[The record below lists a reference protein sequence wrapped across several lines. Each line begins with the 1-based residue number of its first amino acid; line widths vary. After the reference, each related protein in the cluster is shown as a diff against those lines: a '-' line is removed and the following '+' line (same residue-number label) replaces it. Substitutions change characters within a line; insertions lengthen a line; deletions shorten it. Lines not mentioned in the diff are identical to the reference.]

1 MSKLLSKSKSMK
13 IFYAIQATGNG
24 HISRAIQ
31 LYPYLQKFGDVDFF
45 LSGNNASLNADL
57 PIKFK
62 SNGCSL
68 HYSKCGGLN
77 YWDITKNIQ
86 PMQMYKDSKSLP
98 LKDYDV
104 VINDFDSITSLACK
118 MQKVHSVQFGHQASF
133 VSKNTPRPEKRSI
146 MGEMILK
153 HYAPSP
159 KNIGLHFDKYD
170 SFIHPPII
178 KDEIVQAEPKDLK
191 HITVYLPSFQKDCLE
206 KAFNKLSD
214 VEFHWFLN
222 DVQTKHSV
230 GNITYFPV
238 NQKLFNESLINC
250 HGIITGGGFE
260 TPSEGLY
267 LGKKI
272 LSIPIRGHYEQECNA
287 AALKKM
293 GVPVVYEVGDD
304 FDEIIEN
311 WLNSILIYP
320 KMQANNIPETLQY
333 LFDTYNK
340 PI

>member
-1 MSKLLSKSKSMK
+1 MK

-31 LYPYLQKFGDVDFF
+31 LYPYLQRFGSVDFF
-45 LSGNNASLNADL
+45 LSGNNASLEIKL

-62 SNGCSL
+62 SEGCSL

-77 YWDITKNIQ
+77 YWDIAKNVQ
-86 PMQMYKDSKSLP
+86 PIQMYKDAKSLP
-98 LKDYDV
+98 LKNYDV

-118 MQKVHSVQFGHQASF
+118 MQKVNSVQFGHQASF
-133 VSKNTPRPEKRSI
+133 MSDATPRPEKKSI

-159 KNIGLHFDKYD
+159 KHIGLHFERYD

-178 KDEIVQAEPKDLK
+178 KDEILNSNPKNEN

-206 KAFNKLSD
+206 KAFEKHKYIK
-214 VEFHWFLN
+214 FHWFLN
-222 DVQTKHSV
+222 DVKSKHTV

-238 NQKLFNESLINC
+238 NQIDFNESLINC

-260 TPSEGLY
+260 TPAEALY

-272 LSIPIRGHYEQECNA
+272 LSIPIRKHYEQECNA

-293 GVPVVYEVGDD
+293 GVPVVYEVSSD
-304 FDEIIEN
+304 FDKIIEN
-311 WLNSILIYP
+311 WLSTPTKNPTI
-320 KMQANNIPETLQY
+320 QANNIPETLQF
-333 LFDTYNK
+333 LFDTYGN
-340 PI
+340 

>member
-1 MSKLLSKSKSMK
+1 MK

-31 LYPYLQKFGDVDFF
+31 LYPYLQKFGSVDFF
-45 LSGNNASLNADL
+45 LSGNNASLNFNL

-62 SNGCSL
+62 SAGCSL

-77 YWDITKNIQ
+77 YWNIVKNIRPRQ
-86 PMQMYKDSKSLP
+86 IFKDAESLP

-133 VSKNTPRPEKRSI
+133 ISDATPRPEKRSV

-153 HYAPSP
+153 HYASSP
-159 KNIGLHFDKYD
+159 KQIGLHFEKYD
-170 SFIHPPII
+170 SFIYPPII
-178 KDEIVQAEPKDLK
+178 KDKIVQAEPKDLK

-206 KAFNKLSD
+206 KAFHKLPSL
-214 VEFHWFLN
+214 EFHWFLN
-222 DVQTKHSV
+222 EVDFTHTI
-230 GNITYFPV
+230 GNITYYPV
-238 NQKLFNESLINC
+238 NQKQFNQSLITC

-260 TPSEGLY
+260 TPSEALY

-272 LSIPIRGHYEQECNA
+272 LSIPIRNHYEQECNA
-287 AALKKM
+287 AALKKL
-293 GVPVVYEVGDD
+293 GVPIVYEVGND
-304 FDEIIEN
+304 FDLIIEN
-311 WLNSILIYP
+311 WLDTPVKYP
-320 KMQANNIPETLQY
+320 EIQANNIPETLEF
-333 LFDTYNK
+333 LFDTYNE

>member
-1 MSKLLSKSKSMK
+1 MK

-24 HISRAIQ
+24 HISRASQ

-45 LSGNNASLNADL
+45 LSGNNASLDIDL
-57 PIKFK
+57 PIKFR
-62 SNGCSL
+62 SAGCSL
-68 HYSKCGGLN
+68 HYSKCGGLD
-77 YWDITKNIQ
+77 YWDIAKNIQ
-86 PMQMYKDSKSLP
+86 PIQMYKDAKSLP
-98 LKDYDV
+98 LKDYDI

-133 VSKNTPRPEKRSI
+133 ISENTPRPEKRSI

-159 KNIGLHFDKYD
+159 KHIGLHFEKYD

-206 KAFNKLSD
+206 KAFNKIQD

-222 DVQTKHSV
+222 DVQTKHTI

-260 TPSEGLY
+260 TPAEALY

-272 LSIPIRGHYEQECNA
+272 LSIPIRNHYEQECNA

-293 GVPVVYEVGDD
+293 GVPVVYKVDD
-304 FDEIIEN
+304 YFDLVIEN
-311 WLNSILIYP
+311 WLNSIVIYP
-320 KMQANNIPETLQY
+320 KMEANNIPETLQY

-340 PI
+340 TN

>member
-1 MSKLLSKSKSMK
+1 
-13 IFYAIQATGNG
+13 
-24 HISRAIQ
+24 
-31 LYPYLQKFGDVDFF
+31 
-45 LSGNNASLNADL
+45 
-57 PIKFK
+57 
-62 SNGCSL
+62 
-68 HYSKCGGLN
+68 
-77 YWDITKNIQ
+77 
-86 PMQMYKDSKSLP
+86 MYKDAKSLP

-118 MQKVHSVQFGHQASF
+118 MQKVHSVQLGHQASF
-133 VSKNTPRPEKRSI
+133 VSENTPRPEKRSV

-159 KNIGLHFDKYD
+159 KHIGLHFEKYD
-170 SFIHPPII
+170 SFILPPII

-206 KAFNKLSD
+206 KAFNKIQD

-222 DVQTKHSV
+222 DVQMKHAI
-230 GNITYFPV
+230 GNITYYPV
-238 NQKLFNESLINC
+238 NQKFFNESLINC

-260 TPSEGLY
+260 TPAEALY

-272 LSIPIRGHYEQECNA
+272 LSIPIRNHYEQECNA
-287 AALKKM
+287 AALKKL
-293 GVPVVYEVGDD
+293 GVPVVYEVGDN

-311 WLNSILIYP
+311 WLASTVIYP

-340 PI
+340 TN

>member
-1 MSKLLSKSKSMK
+1 MK

-24 HISRAIQ
+24 HISRATQ

-45 LSGNNASLNADL
+45 LSGNNASLDIDL
-57 PIKFK
+57 PIKFR
-62 SNGCSL
+62 SAGCSL

-77 YWDITKNIQ
+77 YWDIVKNIRPRQ
-86 PMQMYKDSKSLP
+86 IFKDAEALP

-104 VINDFDSITSLACK
+104 VINDFDSVTSLACK
-118 MQKVHSVQFGHQASF
+118 MQKVHSVQLGHQASF
-133 VSKNTPRPEKRSI
+133 VSKKTPRPEKKSL

-159 KNIGLHFDKYD
+159 KHIGLHFEKYD
-170 SFIHPPII
+170 SFIHPPMI
-178 KDEIVQAEPKDLK
+178 KDEIVHAEPKDLK

-206 KAFNKLSD
+206 KAFHKLPD

-222 DVQTKHSV
+222 DVKFKHTV
-230 GNITYFPV
+230 NNITYYPV
-238 NQKLFNESLINC
+238 NQKQFNQSLITC

-260 TPSEGLY
+260 TPAEALY

-272 LSIPIRGHYEQECNA
+272 LSIPIRDHYEQECNA

-293 GVPVVYEVGDD
+293 GVPVVYEVGND
-304 FDEIIEN
+304 FDLIIET
-311 WLNSILIYP
+311 WLSSTIIYP
-320 KMQANNIPETLQY
+320 KIEANDIPETLQF

-340 PI
+340 